1 MGLTSSPE
9 LGGVSVWRH
18 RAPSASRSGPGRE
31 GASPAPTPQPQSC
44 VRRTLQLRPA
54 RMPILQSLWSNP
66 CMGTHFLQAA
76 ALIPPLQGAHTVLC
90 VLLGPWTGDCTVTGS
105 VSSSSWTG
113 TCTVGLQGPA
123 TEDPETPVR
132 NWDSRGGDESCG
144 QISRTAALGNRTLGC
159 LAQRKPERG
168 RQGVPQGPHHVPALL
183 LLPSPSSGPGGGS
196 SPMVRCGPVGS
207 VTAWWQPGTQ
217 RLGHVQPPGPRAAA
231 QGFQEP
237 TCKRRDRHLT
247 PRLTT

>member
-1 MGLTSSPE
+1 METRNTKYQPGWSWKRE
-9 LGGVSVWRH
+9 GQ
-18 RAPSASRSGPGRE
+18 PSAH
-31 GASPAPTPQPQSC
+31 SPAS
-44 VRRTLQLRPA
+44 
-54 RMPILQSLWSNP
+54 
-66 CMGTHFLQAA
+66 
-76 ALIPPLQGAHTVLC
+76 VLC
-90 VLLGPWTGDCTVTGS
+90 APDTPTLSCPDAYSPVPVVKPMHGDPLPSSSCPDPAPAGSTYCVFSSVPGPVTTLSLGPS
-105 VSSSSWTG
+105 HLPSWTG

-123 TEDPETPVR
+123 TEGPETSVR
-132 NWDSRGGDESCG
+132 NWDSPGGEESCG
-144 QISRTAALGNRTLGC
+144 QISRSAALVNRTLGC